1 MAEKIFFMRKKSL
14 ENDSLRVTSCRQA
27 LSAFL
32 QTALQESCVR
42 YYRDAAKQI
51 QIYILTPEYMVHIRT
66 LTWYLGG
73 QPNGCAS
80 FFYKNFLYPISYMH
94 KTKFINK
101 HFI

>member
-1 MAEKIFFMRKKSL
+1 MIPCVSLHAVKLFLHFFRQLCKKVVS
-14 ENDSLRVTSCRQA
+14 E
-27 LSAFL
+27 
-32 QTALQESCVR
+32 

-51 QIYILTPEYMVHIRT
+51 QIYILTPEYMIHVRA

-73 QPNGCAS
+73 KPNGCAS

-101 HFI
+101 HFN